1 MSRDL
6 SLLALGFALATSEAA
21 LGAVF
26 RLGPLMPN
34 ALLPIVIYLGMAQ
47 DISLARAAALSFVL
61 GLFVDSAAGNAM
73 GLMTFLHVATLIATR
88 AAGVRLMMR
97 GRLSQFSIT
106 ALIAALGAIAMV
118 SLRSIFRP
126 EEPFEATSVKHVIV
140 AVLLP
145 SLTTGAVAPFVFQ
158 LVRRIDTRSRRD
170 EVASLS

>member
-6 SLLALGFALATSEAA
+6 SLLALGFALTALEAA
-21 LGAVF
+21 LGTVIP
-26 RLGPLMPN
+26 LGSVMPN
-34 ALLPIVIYLGMAQ
+34 ALLPIVIYLGMAA
-47 DISLARAAALSFVL
+47 DISLARAALLSFAL

-73 GLMTFLHVATLIATR
+73 GLMTFIHVATLVGTR

-97 GRLSQFSIT
+97 GKLSHVLIT
-106 ALIAALGAIAMV
+106 ALIAAMGATAVI

-126 EEPFEATSVKHVIV
+126 EEQFEATSVRHLIV

-145 SLTTGAVAPFVFQ
+145 SLTTGAIAPFVFQ